1 MEDKNKKYEI
11 FINASQKIELTN
23 SQICN
28 EDIEEISESEYH
40 LILNGKSLVYE
51 IQSLE
56 LNEKKIAIKSNG
68 KIYTVQ
74 IKDELDQL
82 IESMGMEIEDSGA
95 ESDVLAPMPGLV
107 LEIAV
112 KEGDEVKKGDS
123 LLILEA
129 MKMENVIKSPGDAK
143 VLKINVQPKDTV
155 EKGAVLIEFE

>member
-11 FINASQKIELTN
+11 FINGSQKIELTN